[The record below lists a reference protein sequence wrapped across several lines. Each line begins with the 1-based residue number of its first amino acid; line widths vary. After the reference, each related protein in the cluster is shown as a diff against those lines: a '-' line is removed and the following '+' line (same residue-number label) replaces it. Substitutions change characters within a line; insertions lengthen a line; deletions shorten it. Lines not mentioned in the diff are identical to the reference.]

1 MSQIAVIALDISG
14 PIANPNDAAVA
25 KRPIANGK
33 ISGLMFAVR
42 MADPIENEPPH
53 KPVTVRLTISHVKDR
68 EKPVRI

>member
-1 MSQIAVIALDISG
+1 
-14 PIANPNDAAVA
+14 
-25 KRPIANGK
+25 
-33 ISGLMFAVR
+33 